1 MKVNAYSG
9 RAQRALRAARSYAND
24 LGNGRVLPAHLV
36 VALLSDGAS
45 PTSEAFRRL
54 GVDPDRVTRRLNT
67 ELRRQGQSQ
76 TRTPSWDPTLE
87 TLLREAKRIAQ
98 RDHAPYT
105 RTYHLMLAAAE
116 GTWGLARRVL
126 QEAGITRTGLEFVQ
140 GELTELIEQEGPD
153 NNGYTDSILPDY
165 IRNAPP
171 SKTVADRIESQPK
184 NATQTPRSTPARTPK
199 NTPNIGNEN
208 GQAAQSTI
216 INTVLSRQ
224 ETSLAHYEVLGEFGR
239 DLTEMARDGN
249 LQPTIGRNAEL
260 RRVMQV
266 LGRRS
271 KNNPILV
278 GEPGIGKGAIIHALA
293 RYFASADVASSLRDK
308 RLVQLD
314 VAALVAGTSLRGQF
328 EERIKKLIAEVVSS
342 QGSILLFV
350 DDIHQLVTTGAR
362 GDNGGAASLL
372 KPALARGEI
381 TLIGTTTAA
390 AYRKYIEADK
400 ALAGRFQ
407 AIDVQEPSPE
417 ESISILRGIKNRL
430 EIHHKV
436 QIDDAAVVAAVQLSD
451 RYVLERNLPDK
462 AIDIIDEAAAV
473 LRLAFESEPTEIADI
488 KDRLVQAEEERAALG
503 ETPPRHAQDVA
514 KNLEEQA
521 QELRKQLK
529 QLDAQ
534 LQEEIQVSARITEL
548 KAEREA
554 VGKLIEKAQEDGDV
568 ERAAELR
575 YGIIAGLDAQYD
587 AAIETSKQLHK
598 QGALLREVVRE
609 EDVAQVVGS
618 WTGIPV
624 QRMMESERQKLIEMD
639 RRICERVIGQDHAV
653 RAISAAVRR
662 SRAGVQPGNRP
673 IGNFFFVGPTGV
685 GKTELAKALAEF
697 LFGSEHSL
705 IRIDMS
711 EYMEQSSVNS
721 LIGAAYGYVDSD
733 KGGILTEA
741 VRRRP
746 YSVILFDEAEKAHPD
761 VFNLLLQ
768 VLDEGRLTDAQGRLV
783 DFSNTLILMTSN
795 VGAHEILELTG
806 KVSNEELNTRVRDIL
821 RSHFKPE
828 FLNRLDDSVVFHA
841 LGREDLQKIM
851 EILLRGLQDLLAE
864 QDLRI
869 ELTDAAK
876 AHIIDVG
883 YQPEYGARPLKR
895 ALLTQIQDPLA
906 LAILEETF
914 VPGDVIHVDRSE
926 DDALIFSKKS

>member
-1 MKVNAYSG
+1 MKANAYSG
-9 RAQRALRAARSYAND
+9 RAQRVLRAARSYAND
-24 LGNGRVLPAHLV
+24 LGNARVLPAHLV

-45 PTSEAFRRL
+45 PTSEAFRKL
-54 GVDPDRVTRRLNT
+54 GVDPDRVSRRLND
-67 ELRRQGQSQ
+67 ELRRQGGGSSSA
-76 TRTPSWDPTLE
+76 SWDPTVE
-87 TLLREAKRIAQ
+87 SLLREAKRIAQ
-98 RDHAPYT
+98 RDNAPFA
-105 RTYHLMLAAAE
+105 RTHHLMLAAAE

-126 QEAGITRTGLEFVQ
+126 QEAGITRTGLEFVLR
-140 GELTELIEQEGPD
+140 ELQELIQEEGPE
-153 NNGYTDSILPDY
+153 NEGYSDSILPDY

-171 SKTVADRIESQPK
+171 SKAREVR
-184 NATQTPRSTPARTPK
+184 NTPTSTPTSTPAVPS
-199 NTPNIGNEN
+199 IGN
-208 GQAAQSTI
+208 GRADVAPSTL

-224 ETSLAHYEVLGEFGR
+224 EATIAQYEVLGEFGR

-278 GEPGIGKGAIIHALA
+278 GEPGIGKGAIIQALA
-293 RYFASADVASSLRDK
+293 RYFASPDVATSLKNK

-328 EERIKKLIAEVVSS
+328 EERIKKLIAEIAST
-342 QGSILLFV
+342 QGEILLFI

-381 TLIGTTTAA
+381 TVIGTTTAA

-400 ALAGRFQ
+400 ALAARFQ
-407 AIDVQEPSPE
+407 AIEVQEPTVD
-417 ESISILRGIKNRL
+417 ESIAVLRGIKSHL

-436 QIDDAAVVAAVQLSD
+436 QIDDAAVVAAVQLSA

-473 LRLAFESEPTEIADI
+473 LRLAFESEPAEIADL

-503 ETPPRHAQDVA
+503 EVPPTHAKDVA
-514 KNLEEQA
+514 VQREEEAQTLREELQKLE
-521 QELRKQLK
+521 
-529 QLDAQ
+529 AQ
-534 LQEEIQVSARITEL
+534 LAEETKVAARITEL

-554 VGKLIEKAQEDGDV
+554 VGKLVEKAQADNDL

-575 YGIIAGLDAQYD
+575 YGIIAELDKHYEE
-587 AAIETSKQLHK
+587 AIQKSQELRVH
-598 QGALLREVVRE
+598 GALLREVVTE
-609 EDVAQVVGS
+609 EDVAQVVAS

-624 QRMMESERQKLIEMD
+624 QRMMESERQKLIEMEQ
-639 RRICERVIGQDHAV
+639 RICARVIGQDHAV

-721 LIGAAYGYVDSD
+721 LIGSAYGYVDSD

-795 VGAHEILELTG
+795 VGAREILDLTGNVSAEELTA
-806 KVSNEELNTRVRDIL
+806 RVRSIL
-821 RSHFKPE
+821 REHFKPE
-828 FLNRLDDSVVFHA
+828 FLNRLDDTVVFNA
-841 LGREDLQKIM
+841 LSREDLEKIM
-851 EILLRGLQDLLAE
+851 DILLRGLQKLLAE
-864 QDLRI
+864 QQLSI
-869 ELTDAAK
+869 ELSEAARQ
-876 AHIIDVG
+876 HVIDVG

-895 ALLTQIQDPLA
+895 ALLTEVQDPLA

-914 VPGDVIHVDRSE
+914 GPGDAIAVDLGG
-926 DDALIFSKKS
+926 DGALTFTHRAS

>member
-1 MKVNAYSG
+1 MKANAYSG
-9 RAQRALRAARSYAND
+9 RAQRVLRAARSYAND
-24 LGNGRVLPAHLV
+24 LGNSRVLPAHIV

-45 PTSEAFRRL
+45 PTSEAFRKL
-54 GVDPDRVTRRLNT
+54 GVDPDRVTRRMND
-67 ELRRQGQSQ
+67 ELRRQGGGH
-76 TRTPSWDPTLE
+76 TNASWDPTVE
-87 TLLREAKRIAQ
+87 TLLREAQ
-98 RDHAPYT
+98 RLAKNEHAPFT
-105 RTYHLMLAAAE
+105 RTHHLMLAAAE

-126 QEAGITRTGLEFVQ
+126 QEAGITRTGLEFV
-140 GELTELIEQEGPD
+140 LRELIELIHEEGPE
-153 NNGYTDSILPDY
+153 NEGYTDSILPDY

-171 SKTVADRIESQPK
+171 SNTR
-184 NATQTPRSTPARTPK
+184 ATRNTPTSTPQTPTPSTRQPILG
-199 NTPNIGNEN
+199 NTHADATATTVI
-208 GQAAQSTI
+208 Q
-216 INTVLSRQ
+216 TVLLRQ
-224 ETSLAHYEVLGEFGR
+224 ETSLAQYEVLGEFGR

-260 RRVMQV
+260 RRIMQV

-278 GEPGIGKGAIIHALA
+278 GEPGIGKGAIIHGLA
-293 RYFASADVASSLRDK
+293 RYFASGEVASSLREK
-308 RLVQLD
+308 RIVQLD

-342 QGSILLFV
+342 QGEILLFI

-400 ALAGRFQ
+400 ALAARFQ
-407 AIDVQEPSPE
+407 AIDVNEPSVE
-417 ESISILRGIKNRL
+417 ESIAVLRGIKNRL

-436 QIDDAAVVAAVQLSD
+436 QIDDAAVVTAVQLSD

-473 LRLAFESEPTEIADI
+473 LRLAFESEPAEIAAI

-503 ETPPRHAQDVA
+503 DVPPAHAQDVA
-514 KNLEEQA
+514 KQREAEALSLREELQRLES
-521 QELRKQLK
+521 QL
-529 QLDAQ
+529 A
-534 LQEEIQVSARITEL
+534 EETDVAARITEL

-554 VGKLIEKAQEDGDV
+554 VGKLVEKAQTEGDL

-575 YGIIAGLDAQYD
+575 YGIIQELDKQYED
-587 AAIETSKQLHK
+587 VLTRSKNIRK
-598 QGALLREVVRE
+598 QGALLREVVQE
-609 EDVAQVVGS
+609 EDVAQVVAS

-639 RRICERVIGQDHAV
+639 QRICERVIGQDHAV

-733 KGGILTEA
+733 KGGLLTEA

-795 VGAHEILELTG
+795 VGAREILNLTG
-806 KVSNEELNTRVRDIL
+806 KVPHHELNERVRDIL
-821 RSHFKPE
+821 REHFKPE
-828 FLNRLDDSVVFHA
+828 FLNRLDDTVVFNA
-841 LGREDLQKIM
+841 LSRQDLEKIM
-851 EILLRGLQDLLAE
+851 DILLRGLQKLLAE
-864 QDLRI
+864 QNLRI
-869 ELTDAAK
+869 ELSEAAK
-876 AHIIDVG
+876 QHVIEVG

-895 ALLTQIQDPLA
+895 ALLTEIQDALA
-906 LAILEETF
+906 LAILQETF
-914 VPGDVIHVDRSE
+914 VPGDTIYVDATPEGSLSFQKQII
-926 DDALIFSKKS
+926 A

>member
-1 MKVNAYSG
+1 MNAYSG
-9 RAQRALRAARSYAND
+9 RAQRVLRAARSYAND
-24 LGNGRVLPAHLV
+24 LGNARVLPAHLV

-45 PTSEAFRRL
+45 PISEAFRRL
-54 GVDPDRVTRRLNT
+54 GVDPDRVTRRMND
-67 ELRRQGQSQ
+67 ELRRQGGGHTSAG
-76 TRTPSWDPTLE
+76 WDPTVE
-87 TLLREAKRIAQ
+87 SLLREARRMAT
-98 RDHAPYT
+98 REGAPFT
-105 RTYHLMLAAAE
+105 RTHHLMLAAAE

-126 QEAGITRTGLEFVQ
+126 QEAGITRTGLEFVLR
-140 GELTELIEQEGPD
+140 ELRDVIEEEGLEIE
-153 NNGYTDSILPDY
+153 GYSDSILPDY
-165 IRNAPP
+165 IRNAPSSSTDARQSAP
-171 SKTVADRIESQPK
+171 PK
-184 NATQTPRSTPARTPK
+184 RTTRDTPASGVP
-199 NTPNIGNEN
+199 PIGND
-208 GQAAQSTI
+208 GSAGSHGVSQHSTLI
-216 INTVLSRQ
+216 DTVLSRQ
-224 ETSLAHYEVLGEFGR
+224 ATSLAQYEVLGEFGR

-249 LQPTIGRNAEL
+249 IQPTIGRNAEL

-278 GEPGIGKGAIIHALA
+278 GEPGIGKGAIIQGLA
-293 RYFASADVASSLRDK
+293 RYFAAGDVASSLRNK

-314 VAALVAGTSLRGQF
+314 VSALVAGTSLRGQF
-328 EERIKKLIAEVVSS
+328 EERIKKLIAEVVSA
-342 QGSILLFV
+342 QGDILLFV
-350 DDIHQLVTTGAR
+350 DDIHTLVTTGAR

-390 AYRKYIEADK
+390 AYRKYIETDK

-407 AIDVQEPSPE
+407 AIEVQEPTVD
-417 ESISILRGIKNRL
+417 ESIAVLRGIKSRL
-430 EIHHKV
+430 EIHHKI

-473 LRLAFESEPTEIADI
+473 LRLAFESEPAEIAVI
-488 KDRLVQAEEERAALG
+488 KARLVEAEEERASLG
-503 ETPPRHAQDVA
+503 ESPPKHAKDVA
-514 KNLEEQA
+514 RKREEEAKSLREQLTELEAQLEEEKEVA
-521 QELRKQLK
+521 AK
-529 QLDAQ
+529 
-534 LQEEIQVSARITEL
+534 ITEL

-554 VGKLIEKAQEDGDV
+554 VTKLVEKAQADNDL

-575 YGIIAGLDAQYD
+575 YGIIAELEKAYEE
-587 AAIETSKQLHK
+587 AIERSKSIHK
-598 QGALLREVVRE
+598 QGALLREVVNE
-609 EDVAQVVGS
+609 EDVAQVVAS

-639 RRICERVIGQDHAV
+639 KRICERVIGQDHAV
-653 RAISAAVRR
+653 KAISAAVRR

-697 LFGSEHSL
+697 LFGSEDSL

-721 LIGAAYGYVDSD
+721 LIGSAYGYVDSD

-795 VGAHEILELTG
+795 VGARDILELTG
-806 KVSNEELNTRVRDIL
+806 KVPHETLNERVQDIL
-821 RSHFKPE
+821 RDHFKPE
-828 FLNRLDDSVVFHA
+828 FLNRLDDIVVFHA
-841 LGREDLQKIM
+841 LSREDLERIM
-851 EILLRGLQDLLAE
+851 DILLRGLQRLLAE
-864 QDLRI
+864 QHLGI
-869 ELTDAAK
+869 ELSESARK
-876 AHIIDVG
+876 HVIDVG

-895 ALLTQIQDPLA
+895 ALLTEIQDPLA

-914 VPGDVIHVDRSE
+914 GPGDTVYVDTNE
-926 DDALIFSKKS
+926 DGELTFKTTSDA

>member
-1 MKVNAYSG
+1 MKANAYSG
-9 RAQRALRAARSYAND
+9 RAQRVLRAARSYAND
-24 LGNGRVLPAHLV
+24 LGNSRVLPAHLI

-45 PTSEAFRRL
+45 PTSEAFRKL
-54 GVDPDRVTRRLNT
+54 GVDPDRVTRRMND
-67 ELRRQGQSQ
+67 ELRRQGGGHNNA
-76 TRTPSWDPTLE
+76 SWDPTVE
-87 TLLREAKRIAQ
+87 TLLREARRLAKNEN
-98 RDHAPYT
+98 APFT
-105 RTYHLMLAAAE
+105 RTHHLMLAAAE

-126 QEAGITRTGLEFVQ
+126 QEAGITRTGLEFVLR
-140 GELTELIEQEGPD
+140 ELTELIQEEGPE
-153 NNGYTDSILPDY
+153 NEGYTDSILPDY

-171 SKTVADRIESQPK
+171 S
-184 NATQTPRSTPARTPK
+184 NPRAVRNTPAATPPATTPK
-199 NTPNIGNEN
+199 STPNIGNTRTD
-208 GQAAQSTI
+208 AAATTV
-216 INTVLSRQ
+216 INTVLSRP
-224 ETSLAHYEVLGEFGR
+224 ETSLAQYEVLGEFGR

-249 LQPTIGRNAEL
+249 IQPTIGRNAEL

-278 GEPGIGKGAIIHALA
+278 GEPGIGKGAIIEGLA
-293 RYFASADVASSLRDK
+293 RYFASAEVASSLRNK

-342 QGSILLFV
+342 QGEILLFI

-400 ALAGRFQ
+400 ALAARFQ
-407 AIDVQEPSPE
+407 AIDVHEPSTD
-417 ESISILRGIKNRL
+417 ESIAVLRGIKNRL

-473 LRLAFESEPTEIADI
+473 LRLAFESEPAEIAKL
-488 KDRLVQAEEERAALG
+488 KDRLVQVEEERAALG
-503 ETPPRHAQDVA
+503 DVPPAHAEEVA
-514 KNLEEQA
+514 KQRESEAKALRQELQELERRLEE
-521 QELRKQLK
+521 
-529 QLDAQ
+529 
-534 LQEEIQVSARITEL
+534 EINVAARITEL

-554 VGKLIEKAQEDGDV
+554 VGKLVEKAQADGDL

-575 YGIIAGLDAQYD
+575 YGIIAELDKQYQEAMERSQD
-587 AAIETSKQLHK
+587 IRKH
-598 QGALLREVVRE
+598 GALLREVVQE
-609 EDVAQVVGS
+609 EDVAQVVAS

-639 RRICERVIGQDHAV
+639 RRICARVIGQDHAV

-795 VGAHEILELTG
+795 VGARDILDLTG
-806 KVSNEELNTRVRDIL
+806 KVPQRELDERVREIL
-821 RSHFKPE
+821 KDHFKPE
-828 FLNRLDDSVVFHA
+828 FLNRLDDTVVFNA
-841 LGREDLQKIM
+841 LSREDLEKIM
-851 EILLRGLQDLLAE
+851 EILLRGLQKLLAE
-864 QDLRI
+864 QNLSI
-869 ELTDAAK
+869 ELSDAAK
-876 AHIIDVG
+876 QHVIDVG
-883 YQPEYGARPLKR
+883 FQPEYGARPLKR
-895 ALLTQIQDPLA
+895 ALLTEIQDPLA

-914 VPGDVIHVDRSE
+914 VPGDAIYVDRT
-926 DDALIFSKKS
+926 DDGVLRFQKQTPT